1 MSGRSSRAV
10 LPFALSSLY
19 LTFMAMPVQAHHSAA
34 AFNTNDT
41 VEVMGTITEYSYRN
55 PHVYMT
61 VTVNNGDGIQREVEV
76 EAGAAS
82 VIAPLGFSRDDL
94 GEGDVVTVI
103 GNPSRRYPDT
113 LLLGRELYK
122 QDGTYF
128 PLNISSRSVDD
139 FGDAVADS
147 LAGTWFPPRT
157 SFFGYLGGANSWPL
171 TPAGQA
177 KVDSFVST
185 DTTHK
190 DCIPIGTPG
199 LMVYPVAIGVE
210 VFDDRVVM
218 DVDWLDS
225 VRTIWLDG
233 REHPAGSEKFLLGH
247 SIGHWEDDVLVVE
260 STNFEQHP
268 MGLTMSLPSSEE
280 KILTERFELSADGRQ
295 MLYSGTISDSQYLA
309 EPVNWESSWVYR
321 PGMPHST
328 ESCDAEAATRF
339 LDD

>member
-1 MSGRSSRAV
+1 
-10 LPFALSSLY
+10 
-19 LTFMAMPVQAHHSAA
+19 
-34 AFNTNDT
+34 
-41 VEVMGTITEYSYRN
+41 
-55 PHVYMT
+55 
-61 VTVNNGDGIQREVEV
+61 
-76 EAGAAS
+76 
-82 VIAPLGFSRDDL
+82 
-94 GEGDVVTVI
+94 
-103 GNPSRRYPDT
+103 
-113 LLLGRELYK
+113 
-122 QDGTYF
+122 
-128 PLNISSRSVDD
+128 
-139 FGDAVADS
+139 
-147 LAGTWFPPRT
+147 
-157 SFFGYLGGANSWPL
+157 
-171 TPAGQA
+171 
-177 KVDSFVST
+177 
-185 DTTHK
+185 
-190 DCIPIGTPG
+190 
-199 LMVYPVAIGVE
+199 
-210 VFDDRVVM
+210 
-218 DVDWLDS
+218 VDWLDS